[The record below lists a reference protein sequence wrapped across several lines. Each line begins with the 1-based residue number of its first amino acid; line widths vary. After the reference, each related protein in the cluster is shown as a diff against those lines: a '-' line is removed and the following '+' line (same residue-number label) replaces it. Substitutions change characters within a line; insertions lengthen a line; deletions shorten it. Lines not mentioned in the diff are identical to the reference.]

1 MDINIRKCR
10 KCGKD
15 IDISK
20 SEFIKFQSGFYHAQ
34 CFIDRQ
40 MGKKNGAWTLEQCQE
55 ELYKFQESEAKQV
68 HDKFVK
74 DSLVEFLTNQYNI
87 SFFPNYFY
95 IKMQSVYNG
104 TYKGLTR
111 PVNPEHLLE
120 MWQTK
125 MNYLN
130 KVNAKKSK
138 PLEGI
143 NRIYYDL
150 AILLSRYDKFL
161 EWKES
166 QKYEYDK
173 IAERMKESK
182 NQINYQNIIH
192 SLSTQEKKPNIDD
205 VLDEI

>member
-1 MDINIRKCR
+1 MDINIRKCK

-20 SEFIKFQSGFYHAQ
+20 NDFIKFQNGFYHTQ

-40 MGKKNGAWTLEQCQE
+40 MGKKKDPWTLERCQE
-55 ELYKFQESEAKQV
+55 ELCKFKESEAKQIY
-68 HDKFVK
+68 DKFVK

-111 PVNPEHLLE
+111 PVDPEHLLE

-143 NRIYYDL
+143 NKVYYDL
-150 AILLSRYDKFL
+150 AILLARYDKFL

-166 QKYEYDK
+166 QQCELDK
-173 IAERMKESK
+173 MAERIKKSK
-182 NQINYQNIIH
+182 NQINYHNIIH
-192 SLSTQEKKPNIDD
+192 THSAQEKKSSIDD
-205 VLDEI
+205 ILDEI